1 MLQEPKELIDIGE
14 IGNTA
19 TGDILYDGGEKLNKV
34 INALY
39 NTLSDYRL
47 TALNDG
53 IGKSV
58 LHATGYYQKHPRSY
72 YTQPI
77 DIGSLHDINVNDGT
91 LTIRLPKALLGE
103 GVVLANINGSIT
115 DKLKAI
121 IVPNVSDSID
131 GVFDNLTL
139 TKPFTKV
146 TLFCSKVEGSRGIWS
161 FKTESLF
168 GDSVVAVQGS
178 YDVLGSKS
186 VKVAFKDEFKSIK
199 FLLTGTSV
207 DKFKTSEVLV
217 HVDSDNNIAYHT
229 EYAVVKS
236 DNDNVYNIS
245 FSIENDFLYA
255 NIQTTE
261 RSSVSIKSIESIK
274 QRVAV

>member
-121 IVPNVSDSID
+121 IVPNVSDID

-146 TLFCSKVEGSRGIWS
+146 TLFC
-161 FKTESLF
+161 
-168 GDSVVAVQGS
+168 
-178 YDVLGSKS
+178 
-186 VKVAFKDEFKSIK
+186 
-199 FLLTGTSV
+199 
-207 DKFKTSEVLV
+207 
-217 HVDSDNNIAYHT
+217 
-229 EYAVVKS
+229 
-236 DNDNVYNIS
+236 
-245 FSIENDFLYA
+245 
-255 NIQTTE
+255 
-261 RSSVSIKSIESIK
+261 
-274 QRVAV
+274 